1 MGKRKARGTSTT
13 RRRSARRQALERLLI
28 VCEGEK
34 TEPDYFTRLRQEYR
48 LPSADIEIVPAAGG
62 GAAKSIVE
70 EARRRQKKNQKEN
83 KKTGEPL
90 YDEIWCIFD
99 SEDPH
104 HNPGIYDA
112 IKDANK
118 HGFHIGLSVPC
129 FEYWILLHYT
139 SDQRPYRNCTQVL
152 TRLQDVVP
160 GYSKANIDFDALK
173 PSLPNAIKRAR
184 KHLKSLQ
191 IDETSPCCAADL
203 QANPSTRAHLLTEK
217 LIELG
222 KNFAPY

>member
-1 MGKRKARGTSTT
+1 MGKQKPRGSSTT
-13 RRRSARRQALERLLI
+13 RRRSARRQSLERLLI
-28 VCEGEK
+28 LCEGDK
-34 TEPDYFTRLRQEYR
+34 TEPDYFERLRREYR
-48 LPSADIEIVPAAGG
+48 LPSADIKIIPDAGG
-62 GAAKSIVE
+62 GAAKSIVK
-70 EARRRQKKNQKEN
+70 EARRLQKNNQKEHR
-83 KKTGEPL
+83 KTGEPL

-112 IKDANK
+112 IKQANT

-152 TRLQDVVP
+152 NRLQAVAP
-160 GYSKANIDFDALK
+160 AYGKANIDFDALK
-173 PSLPNAIKRAR
+173 PSLRDAIQRAR
-184 KHLKSLQ
+184 TGLKSLD

-217 LIELG
+217 LIKLG
-222 KNFAPY
+222 EDFTPY